1 MTKTILVID
10 DEPDIREYLMA
21 LLEDHGY
28 ITHGVTESE
37 SIPEAVI
44 GHRPDLII
52 LDIMMPQ
59 RSGFSIYKEL
69 RSNPHMA
76 HIPIALLSGVTQE
89 SDLLE
94 TGFLQ
99 LLEKESIP
107 PPNRFIEKPVNLQT
121 LLTLIEALFEDRK
134 GSSHDAH

>member
-1 MTKTILVID
+1 MTKTILIID
-10 DEPDIREYLMA
+10 DEPDIREYLIA

-44 GHRPDLII
+44 RHRPDLII
-52 LDIMMPQ
+52 LHIMMPL

-69 RSNPHMA
+69 RSNSHMA
-76 HIPIALLSGVTQE
+76 RIPIALLSGLSPE
-89 SDLLE
+89 SDFME

-107 PPNRFIEKPVNLQT
+107 PPNRFMEKPIDLEA
-121 LLTLIEALFEDRK
+121 LLTLIQELFEDQK
-134 GSSHDAH
+134 GPSYDAH